1 MLKNIRF
8 LVFFVSGMSK
18 NWCVSTS
25 DRPRDLFFTRVGAA
39 DVSKSS
45 VFRHPIVPGTYFL
58 QGSKKGGVPKSSV
71 FRHSIAPGTYFLQ

>member
-8 LVFFVSGMSK
+8 LIFFVSGMSK

-25 DRPRDLFFTRVGAA
+25 DRRRGLFFTRVGGA
-39 DVSKSS
+39 DVSKNK